1 MHSPNIIQKL
11 LRPLIDG
18 DVFVVRASKP
28 LKCKFMLTSDLC
40 NLRWSSFVKNEDGNV
55 PGPQQMVGGDIAIEK
70 ILGAEAVNDVVQNQ
84 KAAERRNQFSF
95 EMKLELLTV
104 QAQDSANDM
113 QSKSVQLCLCATSE
127 QQRKTWIAGIFYL
140 RSLCPREFFQ

>member
-1 MHSPNIIQKL
+1 M
-11 LRPLIDG
+11 
-18 DVFVVRASKP
+18 
-28 LKCKFMLTSDLC
+28 
-40 NLRWSSFVKNEDGNV
+40 

-70 ILGAEAVNDVVQNQ
+70 ILGAEAVNEVVQNQ

-113 QSKSVQLCLCATSE
+113 QSKSVQLCLCANFVFLTMHICYYAYLLNNE
-127 QQRKTWIAGIFYL
+127 CRVHMFKTHCK
-140 RSLCPREFFQ
+140 STQ

>member
-1 MHSPNIIQKL
+1 MNAVDNFGRTPLHMASVNGHTSTAQKL
-11 LRPLIDG
+11 LD
-18 DVFVVRASKP
+18 K
-28 LKCKFMLTSDLC
+28 
-40 NLRWSSFVKNEDGNV
+40 
-55 PGPQQMVGGDIAIEK
+55 
-70 ILGAEAVNDVVQNQ
+70 GANVNDVVQNQ